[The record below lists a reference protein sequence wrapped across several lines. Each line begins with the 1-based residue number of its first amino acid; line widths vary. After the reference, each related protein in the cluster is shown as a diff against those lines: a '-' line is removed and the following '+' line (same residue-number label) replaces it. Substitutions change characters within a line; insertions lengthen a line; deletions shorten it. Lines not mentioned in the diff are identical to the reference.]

1 MRFRQ
6 LTCVL
11 LCFLA
16 LFSLALKSHAQ
27 DEGTDREMRVV
38 MRMIGDQILRLSG
51 DSSSRVLPIK
61 RVDDRYRISFE
72 TEFSFSPEE
81 LSQAVDSVIKESKID
96 KAYVVEVEQ
105 CESEEV
111 VYSYVIRNL
120 GYKDIIPCIGRGQPL
135 DCYSVWIS
143 FLEPKEVF
151 VQKKNQNTLPDP
163 SMENASG
170 FRGGK
175 DVTTISLIVFLSL
188 IVIGFLYFRKKT
200 PETEELDN
208 PHLISLGAYRF
219 DTRSMELS
227 LGEQVQELTSKEADL
242 LSLLHSH
249 ANETLKR
256 EELLNKVWGD
266 EGDYIGRTLDV
277 FISKLRKKLEADS
290 TVKIV
295 NVRGIGYKLVLR
307 A

>member
-1 MRFRQ
+1 M
-6 LTCVL
+6 
-11 LCFLA
+11 A
-16 LFSLALKSHAQ
+16 HKSHAQ
-27 DEGTDREMRVV
+27 DEKVNREMQVV
-38 MRMIGDQILRLSG
+38 MRMIGDEILRLSG

-81 LSQAVDSVIKESKID
+81 LSATVDEVIKESKLV
-96 KAYVVEVEQ
+96 KAYIVEVEQ
-105 CESEEV
+105 CESEEI

-120 GYKDIIPCIGRGQPL
+120 GYQDIIPCRGRGQPL
-135 DCYSVWIS
+135 DCYSVLLTILDPEES
-143 FLEPKEVF
+143 LT
-151 VQKKNQNTLPDP
+151 QKNSNSLTDSSL
-163 SMENASG
+163 ENASG

-188 IVIGFLYFRKKT
+188 IVIGFLYFRKKA
-200 PETEELDN
+200 PESEETDN
-208 PHLISLGAYRF
+208 PHLISLGKYRF
-219 DTRSMELS
+219 DKRTMELS
-227 LGEQVQELTSKEADL
+227 LGGQVQELTSKEADL
-242 LSLLHSH
+242 LSLLYSS

-256 EELLNKVWGD
+256 EEMLNKVWGD

-307 A
+307 V

>member
-1 MRFRQ
+1 MRCRQ
-6 LTCVL
+6 LTCVF

-16 LFSLALKSHAQ
+16 LSSIAIKSYAQ
-27 DEGTDREMRVV
+27 DEDTEREMRVV
-38 MRMIGDQILRLSG
+38 MRMIGDRILRLSG

-61 RVDDRYRISFE
+61 RVDNRYRISFE
-72 TEFSFSPEE
+72 TEFSFAPEE
-81 LSQAVDSVIKESKID
+81 LSASVNEVIKESNID

-105 CESEEV
+105 CESEEI

-135 DCYSVWIS
+135 GCYSILIS
-143 FLEPKEVF
+143 FLEPKEVLA
-151 VQKKNQNTLPDP
+151 QNKNKNSFPGS

-170 FRGGK
+170 VRGGK

-200 PETEELDN
+200 PDTEELDN
-208 PHLISLGAYRF
+208 PHLIALGEYRF
-219 DTRSMELS
+219 DKRGMELS
-227 LGEQVQELTSKEADL
+227 HGGKIQELTSKEADL
-242 LSLLHSH
+242 LILLHSH

-256 EELLNKVWGD
+256 EELLNKIWGD

-295 NVRGIGYKLVLR
+295 NVRGIGYKLLLK